1 MQATEPGNTWL
12 EVALNGPWTRK
23 RQPRMPVSVEE
34 IVEQGIACVKAGA
47 AIVHANAYDAVTGQP
62 AHDPDVYARIIGG
75 IRAQVDAIV
84 YPAVASAGWA
94 AAGAQPL
101 AQRFAH
107 VEELARRGL
116 IEWMP
121 VDPGSANFSLYD
133 DLLADTP
140 GTVQLN
146 SEEDLRH
153 ALKLAMRH
161 GLHPSYG
168 IYEPGFVRLGATL
181 HWRASCPA
189 PVYRLV
195 FTSGFTFSFPP
206 EDYALTAYLKL
217 LDQVAPGA
225 PWMLTGLQADILPM
239 IPRAVAEGGHVRV
252 GLEDAPWGS
261 ALTNLQWVE
270 QAAQRIA
277 LSGAELATAQEVRA
291 AINPEDIAAR

>member
-1 MQATEPGNTWL
+1 MQAAEQGNTWL
-12 EVALNGPWTRK
+12 EVAVNGPWTSR
-23 RQPRMPVSVEE
+23 RQPRMPVTVEQ
-34 IVEQGIACVKAGA
+34 IVEQAVACVKAGA
-47 AIVHANAYDAVTGQP
+47 AIVQATAYDAASGQP
-62 AHDPDVYARIIGG
+62 TQDAEVYARIIGG
-75 IRAQVDAIV
+75 IRNQVDAIV
-84 YPAVASAGWA
+84 YPAVVPNDASAN
-94 AAGAQPL
+94 GANE
-101 AQRFAH
+101 QRFAH
-107 VEELARRGL
+107 IEELARRGL

-121 VDPGSANFSLYD
+121 VVPGSVNLSLYD
-133 DLLADTP
+133 DLLADRP
-140 GTVQLN
+140 GTVHAN

-153 ALKLAMRH
+153 ALRLAMRH

-168 IYEPGFVRLGATL
+168 IYEPGFVRLGASL

-189 PVYRLV
+189 PVYRFL
-195 FTSGFTFSFPP
+195 FTSAFTFSFPP

-225 PWMLTGLQADILPM
+225 PWMLAGLQADVLPM

-261 ALTNLQWVE
+261 ELTNLQWVE